1 MGLLNGTFA
10 EPLAVHLDFEKFY
23 QNLDL
28 AKFSPKPGLSQ
39 ISTKMVTGSRD
50 LAKFQ
55 KTWT

>member
-10 EPLAVHLDFEKFY
+10 EPLAVHLDLEKFY

-39 ISTKMVTGSRD
+39 ILTKMATGSRD
-50 LAKFQ
+50 LA
-55 KTWT
+55 